1 MRMTSTHAVAAMK
14 FKNEGKLCPEL
25 KIVDMQAKSL
35 LMESVYLHETRDKRG
50 KKRLFDMSMKY
61 QFILTGLNVRVT
73 RAEYMGEDYGG
84 KS

>member
-1 MRMTSTHAVAAMK
+1 MRMTSTHAVAAMS
-14 FKNEGKLCPEL
+14 FKNEGTLCPEL
-25 KIVDMQAKSL
+25 KIATMQTKPL
-35 LMESVYLHETRDKRG
+35 LLESVYLQEMRDKRR

-61 QFILTGLNVRVT
+61 KFILTGLNVRVT

>member
-1 MRMTSTHAVAAMK
+1 MKMTSTHAVSAMK

-25 KIVDMQAKSL
+25 KIIDMQTKSL
-35 LMESVYLHETRDKRG
+35 LMESVYLHETRDRRE

-73 RAEYMGEDYGG
+73 RSEYMGEDYGG
-84 KS
+84 TN